1 MPASRRA
8 ICRIRL
14 PFYDMSY
21 ERLDLNRRNIL
32 NLQWATSVQKLFFSD
47 QELPNRNHVRDFD
60 ISLNM
65 NGSAENYFQNRPECS
80 TSATIYPARYQLP
93 DAISDRLGS
102 NEERIARAE
111 LFALGSILYEITTCH
126 RLFHELD
133 DDVNKERKIQRLIR
147 IGSFPGD
154 LWKSPI
160 APRILVCFCPEFL
173 PEMLSLRKKGTLF
186 IFDHFSLPKRHSSL
200 LYFVPFKQFSTQL
213 RYYVCLTSLSILIL
227 VGIKNYIK
235 KHPYRFGLQALGG
248 VVTIASIAVVPILGA
263 VGFTALGP
271 VAGSAAAAWQSS
283 IGLVEAGSFFALCQS
298 IAMGGAAIGGIV
310 GAGLGGAGIIA
321 VATS

>member
-8 ICRIRL
+8 ICKIRL
-14 PFYDMSY
+14 PFYAMSY
-21 ERLDLNRRNIL
+21 ENLDLNRQNNL

-60 ISLNM
+60 IVLNM
-65 NGSAENYFQNRPECS
+65 NGSAENYFQNQPECS

-93 DAISDRLGS
+93 NAISDRLDS

-111 LFALGSILYEITTCH
+111 LFALGSILYQITCCH
-126 RLFHELD
+126 RLFYELD
-133 DDVNKERKIQRLIR
+133 GDVNKKRKIQRLIS
-147 IGSFPGD
+147 IGSFPED
-154 LWKSPI
+154 LWESPI
-160 APRILVCFCPEFL
+160 APRILVCFCPGFL
-173 PEMLSLRKKGTLF
+173 PEMLSLRK
-186 IFDHFSLPKRHSSL
+186 R
-200 LYFVPFKQFSTQL
+200 
-213 RYYVCLTSLSILIL
+213 
-227 VGIKNYIK
+227 GIKNYIK

-310 GAGLGGAGIIA
+310 GAGLGGAGMLA
-321 VATS
+321 VATSLGELDGEDFDTFELKKRFQEAWIREMRGD

>member
-14 PFYDMSY
+14 PFYDMSH

-60 ISLNM
+60 ILLNM
-65 NGSAENYFQNRPECS
+65 NGSAENYFQNQPECS

-93 DAISDRLGS
+93 DAISDRLDS

-133 DDVNKERKIQRLIR
+133 DGANKERKIQRLIR
-147 IGSFPGD
+147 IGSFPED

-160 APRILVCFCPEFL
+160 APRILVCFCPGFL
-173 PEMLSLRKKGTLF
+173 PEMLSLRKK
-186 IFDHFSLPKRHSSL
+186 
-200 LYFVPFKQFSTQL
+200 
-213 RYYVCLTSLSILIL
+213 
-227 VGIKNYIK
+227 GIKNYIK

-263 VGFTALGP
+263 VGFTAVGP

-298 IAMGGAAIGGIV
+298 IAMGGAAVGGIV
-310 GAGLGGAGIIA
+310 GAGLGGAGMLA
-321 VATS
+321 VATSLGELDGEDFDTFELKKRFQEAWIREMRGD